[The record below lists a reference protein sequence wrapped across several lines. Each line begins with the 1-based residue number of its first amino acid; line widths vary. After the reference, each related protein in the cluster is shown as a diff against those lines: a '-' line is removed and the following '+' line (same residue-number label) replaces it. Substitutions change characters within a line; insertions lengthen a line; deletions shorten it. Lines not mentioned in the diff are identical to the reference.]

1 MKVIQS
7 IVVLAL
13 FATSAD
19 ALRVYEDPKTP
30 ETTPTKGDIPRAP
43 VGEQAKPLVKSDY
56 MKNPPSN

>member
-30 ETTPTKGDIPRAP
+30 APKEDIPRAP
-43 VGEQAKPLVKSDY
+43 VGE
-56 MKNPPSN
+56 